1 MVGYTTFGTNDLP
14 RALTFFDAL
23 LGEFGAKQMMNNGRI
38 VIYGKEFG
46 NGMFAICTPFNKEKA
61 TPGNGVM
68 VALNMGTTEAVDKL
82 HAKALALGAQ
92 DEGAP
97 GQRGPGFYGA
107 YFRDFDG
114 NKFCGFKMG

>member
-23 LGEFGAKQMMNNGRI
+23 LGEFGAKQMMNNGRV

-68 VALNMGTTEAVDKL
+68 IALNMETTEAVDKL